1 MRKHLACEVLWQSL
15 FPKERFGPACPA
27 EAGSGKPIFR
37 VFLRKNHGFVAAG
50 LLQIC
55 KGLSKSSKNQFFAG
69 PPRYPGTI
77 QTPTWLSGLSW
88 SLIFAAFG
96 ILNHAMPRNPR
107 TPIDSSMVIVDES
120 PTGGILHGLRGSRS
134 IGIILS
140 KNIIVK
146 RGEITPPGLEQHVDT
161 KLASRCKLRQ
171 DVRFC
176 VVLATTIRGG
186 SV

>member
-1 MRKHLACEVLWQSL
+1 MQTLCPCCVVHSRRFFHFCQGTRKTN
-15 FPKERFGPACPA
+15 
-27 EAGSGKPIFR
+27 
-37 VFLRKNHGFVAAG
+37 VFAVAARKRNFG
-50 LLQIC
+50 FSCESCQ
-55 KGLSKSSKNQFFAG
+55 NQFFAG